1 MKKKKNPNFS
11 RCIKIEGQK
20 KYQKIL
26 NNKIESKQWMKQ
38 PGTEKNPKNSQ
49 DEYGSNL
56 KIKTSEKGNNKQ
68 PTSIRTR

>member
-1 MKKKKNPNFS
+1 MDETTRYRKKKK
-11 RCIKIEGQK
+11 
-20 KYQKIL
+20 
-26 NNKIESKQWMKQ
+26 
-38 PGTEKNPKNSQ
+38 KNPKNSQ

>member
-1 MKKKKNPNFS
+1 MKKKKNPNLS

-38 PGTEKNPKNSQ
+38 QGTEKK
-49 DEYGSNL
+49 GKK
-56 KIKTSEKGNNKQ
+56 KIQKTHKMNTGA
-68 PTSIRTR
+68 T